1 MATRRDTIDFL
12 LEQAAGAGDVSVRA
26 MFGEF
31 ALYCEGKLV
40 ALICQDQLFLKPT
53 TGGRALLGDVVE
65 APPYPGAKPSF
76 LIDTE
81 VWEDGALLSR
91 LITTSAAEL
100 PLPKPK
106 PKKPRKKKVPKVES
120 ARCR

>member
-1 MATRRDTIDFL
+1 M
-12 LEQAAGAGDVSVRA
+12 
-26 MFGEF
+26 
-31 ALYCEGKLV
+31 

-106 PKKPRKKKVPKVES
+106 PKKPRKKKVPKEES